1 MSKLEDWSTT
11 AASNDLTVPEGW
23 PEGMSPGNVNNVGRQ
38 TMARLRE
45 WYQDAEWIAL
55 GHTVNSAA
63 GGTIVFAGDVE
74 DYYPVGRAMRAD
86 GVEGTVTAVSVST
99 NTTVDVSG
107 ITFAGAP
114 VVLEVGVTT
123 GSVRRLVNG
132 TTKVELP
139 TSNGPVNITATNV
152 AVSGT
157 MSVSSTLT
165 ATGGVTGNA
174 STATKL
180 VTPRAIAL
188 TGRVTGT
195 ANFDGSAGI
204 SIATTAGSGF
214 PEARGIARIANTG
227 AIIYSAGVVSSVSYD
242 SSSKVYSISLT
253 NPGADVAFVTPSA
266 IFNGAIE
273 LAKVE
278 RNSALTFSVIFINAS
293 GTPVQPGNYFYFGA
307 FS

>member
-1 MSKLEDWSTT
+1 MSKLEEWSTT

-74 DYYPVGRAMRAD
+74 DFYPVGRAMRAD

-123 GSVRRLVNG
+123 DSVRRLVNG

-139 TSNGPVNITATNV
+139 TSNGPVNISATNV

-165 ATGGVTGNA
+165 ASGGVTGNA

-180 VTPRAIAL
+180 AAPRAIAL

-204 SIATTAGSGF
+204 SIATVDGSGY
-214 PEARGIARIANTG
+214 PGAVGVARISNSG
-227 AIIYSAGVVSSVSYD
+227 SVLYSNGVVASASYD
-242 SSSKVYSISLT
+242 SGSKIYSITLNSPGGQVALVSPSSGLSLAVEI
-253 NPGADVAFVTPSA
+253 GKVA
-266 IFNGAIE
+266 
-273 LAKVE
+273 
-278 RNSALTFSVIFINAS
+278 RNSALSFSVLFVDAS
-293 GTPVQPGNYFYFGA
+293 GTAIQPNGYFYFVV